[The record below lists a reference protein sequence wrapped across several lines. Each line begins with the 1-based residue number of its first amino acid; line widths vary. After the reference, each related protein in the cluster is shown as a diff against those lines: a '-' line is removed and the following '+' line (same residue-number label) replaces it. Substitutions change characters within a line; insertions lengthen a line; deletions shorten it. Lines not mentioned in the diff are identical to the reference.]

1 LGSGLSAADVAHWPY
16 NGLRM
21 HNWVFWVVFN
31 AFVLLML
38 VLDLGVFHRES
49 HVVRFKEAIAWT
61 FVWVSLAG
69 LFALLVHQFGHHMV
83 PNPTRPNSELALEF
97 VTGYLIEESLSVD
110 NLFVFLLIFRYFRV
124 DQLHQHTV
132 LFWGILGALVMR
144 AAFIVGGVT
153 LINRV
158 HWVIYLF
165 GAFLIYT
172 GFRLFKQQ
180 EAEIHPENNP
190 VLKLFRRFVPVSP
203 QYEGRR
209 FLVKRAGQWIATPL
223 AVVLLVVETTD
234 VMFAADS
241 IPAILAVT
249 RDPFIV
255 YTSNVFAILGLR
267 SLYFAL
273 AGMMEVFHYLH
284 YGLSVILIFIGVKML
299 SSEYFHIPIGVAL
312 SVVAGI
318 LVISVIA
325 SLLFPARKP
334 AR

>member
-1 LGSGLSAADVAHWPY
+1 MLP
-16 NGLRM
+16 
-21 HNWVFWVVFN
+21 NWVFWVAFN

-38 VLDLGVFHRES
+38 VLDLGVFHRKS
-49 HVVRFKEAIAWT
+49 HVIRFKEAIAWT

-69 LFALLVHQFGHHMV
+69 LFALLVHQFGHHLV
-83 PNPTRPNSELALEF
+83 PNPSRPNSELALEF

-124 DQLHQHTV
+124 DRLHQHAV
-132 LFWGILGALVMR
+132 LFWGILGALIMR

-153 LINRV
+153 LINRL
-158 HWVIYLF
+158 HWIIYLF
-165 GAFLIYT
+165 GAFLVYT
-172 GFRLFKQQ
+172 GIRLFRQQ
-180 EAEIHPENNP
+180 ETEIHPENNP
-190 VLKLFRRFVPVSP
+190 VLKLFRRFVPVSQ

-209 FLVKRAGQWIATPL
+209 FLIKRGAQWIATPL
-223 AVVLLVVETTD
+223 AVVLIVVETTD
-234 VMFAADS
+234 LMFATDS
-241 IPAILAVT
+241 IPAILAIT

-299 SSEYFHIPIGVAL
+299 ASEYLHIPIGVAL
-312 SVVAGI
+312 SVVGGI

-325 SLLFPARKP
+325 SLTFPRKT
-334 AR
+334 A

>member
-1 LGSGLSAADVAHWPY
+1 MPP
-16 NGLRM
+16 
-21 HNWVFWVVFN
+21 NWVFWVVFN

-38 VLDLGVFHRES
+38 VLDLGVFHRKS
-49 HVVRFKEAIAWT
+49 HVVHFKEAIAWT
-61 FVWVSLAG
+61 FVWISLAG

-83 PNPTRPNSELALEF
+83 PNPTRPNSVLALEF

-124 DQLHQHTV
+124 DRSHQHTV
-132 LFWGILGALVMR
+132 LFWGIVGALIMR
-144 AAFIVGGVT
+144 AAFIVAGVT

-172 GFRLFKQQ
+172 GVRLFRQR
-180 EAEIHPENNP
+180 ESEIHPEHNP
-190 VLKLFRRFVPVSP
+190 VLKLFRKFIPIS
-203 QYEGRR
+203 QHYEGGK
-209 FLVKRAGQWIATPL
+209 FLVKRGAQWVATPL
-223 AVVLLVVETTD
+223 AVVLIVVETTD
-234 VMFAADS
+234 LMFATDS
-241 IPAILAVT
+241 IPAILAIT

-299 SSEYFHIPIGVAL
+299 ASEYFQIPIGAAL
-312 SVVAGI
+312 SVVGGI

-325 SLLFPARKP
+325 SLVFPTKTA
-334 AR
+334 

>member
-1 LGSGLSAADVAHWPY
+1 MLP
-16 NGLRM
+16 
-21 HNWVFWVVFN
+21 NWVFWVVFN

-38 VLDLGVFHRES
+38 VLDLGVFHRKS
-49 HVVRFKEAIAWT
+49 HVVHFKEALAWT
-61 FVWVSLAG
+61 FVWISLAG

-83 PNPTRPNSELALEF
+83 PHPTRPNSVLALEF

-124 DQLHQHTV
+124 ERSHQHTV
-132 LFWGILGALVMR
+132 LFWGILGALIMR
-144 AAFIVGGVT
+144 AAFILGGVT

-165 GAFLIYT
+165 GAFLVYT

-180 EAEIHPENNP
+180 ETEIHPEKNP
-190 VLKLFRRFVPVSP
+190 VLKLFRRFVPISP
-203 QYEGRR
+203 QYEGRK
-209 FLVKRAGQWIATPL
+209 FLVKRGAQWIATPL
-223 AVVLLVVETTD
+223 AVVLIVVETTD
-234 VMFAADS
+234 VMFATDS
-241 IPAILAVT
+241 IPAILAIT

-299 SSEYFHIPIGVAL
+299 ASEYWHIPIGVAL
-312 SVVAGI
+312 SVVGGI

-325 SLLFPARKP
+325 SLAFPKKTA
-334 AR
+334 

>member
-1 LGSGLSAADVAHWPY
+1 MLP
-16 NGLRM
+16 
-21 HNWVFWVVFN
+21 NWVFWVAFN

-38 VLDLGVFHRES
+38 VLDLGVFHRKS

-83 PNPTRPNSELALEF
+83 PNPIRPNSELALEF

-124 DQLHQHTV
+124 DRLHQHSV
-132 LFWGILGALVMR
+132 LFWGILGALIMR

-153 LINRV
+153 LINRL
-158 HWVIYLF
+158 HWIIYLF
-165 GAFLIYT
+165 GAFLVYT
-172 GFRLFKQQ
+172 GIRLFRQQ
-180 EAEIHPENNP
+180 ETEIHPENNP
-190 VLKLFRRFVPVSP
+190 VLKLFRRFVPISQ

-209 FLVKRAGQWIATPL
+209 FLIKRGAQWIATPL
-223 AVVLLVVETTD
+223 AVVLIVVETTD
-234 VMFAADS
+234 LMFATDS
-241 IPAILAVT
+241 IPAILAIT

-299 SSEYFHIPIGVAL
+299 ASEYLHIPIGVAL
-312 SVVAGI
+312 SVVGGI
-318 LVISVIA
+318 LVLSVIA
-325 SLLFPARKP
+325 SLVFPRKT
-334 AR
+334 A

>member
-1 LGSGLSAADVAHWPY
+1 MLP
-16 NGLRM
+16 
-21 HNWVFWVVFN
+21 NWVFWVVFN

-38 VLDLGVFHRES
+38 VLDLGVFHRRA
-49 HVVRFKEAIAWT
+49 HAIHFKEAIGWT

-69 LFALLVHQFGHHMV
+69 MFAVLVYFFGHHMV
-83 PNPTRPNSELALEF
+83 PSPARPNSVLALEF
-97 VTGYLIEESLSVD
+97 VTGYVIEESLSMD
-110 NLFVFLLIFRYFRV
+110 NLFVFLLIFRYFAVGRS
-124 DQLHQHTV
+124 HQHSV
-132 LFWGILGALVMR
+132 LFWGILGALIMR
-144 AAFIVGGVT
+144 AGFIIGGVT

-165 GAFLIYT
+165 GAFLVYT
-172 GFRLFKQQ
+172 GFRLFKQ
-180 EAEIHPENNP
+180 EETEIHPENNP
-190 VLKLFRRFVPVSP
+190 VLKLFRKFVPVSQ

-209 FLVKRAGQWIATPL
+209 FFVKQGARWIATPL
-223 AVVLLVVETTD
+223 AVVLIVVETTD
-234 VMFAADS
+234 VMFATDS

-299 SSEYFHIPIGVAL
+299 ASEYLQIPIGVAL
-312 SVVAGI
+312 SVVGGI

-325 SLLFPARKP
+325 SLMFPRESTD
-334 AR
+334 